1 MLADLFR
8 AARPHTTAVATTTP
22 GGLQALAAFQY
33 AQFGNWPSTYE
44 ATSLTATDAEAQGL
58 PVVSAFLDIATAL
71 VTQMGLDAHVGGQR
85 LEETPTILR
94 NPAPGPN
101 RVLAD
106 WVREYLRSSALR
118 GNYVAVLGN
127 NGPSGWPE
135 VMYPV
140 PNGQWE
146 VEQMPDG
153 SIWYTISATRYPASD
168 VFHVMRNNEVGE
180 LVGRGLLDSH
190 KDLIIASV
198 AAERWATRY
207 FEGGAVPPAHIEHPD
222 PDLSQEQA
230 LELKAKYDENARLR
244 KALVTPAGVKV
255 NELNSDAEKAQLADT
270 RKANDQ
276 KLAMACG
283 IPGALLGLDS
293 PSMTYRNI
301 TDVFQQ
307 FLSTTVMGY
316 LEPLEQQ
323 LSTYCLPREV
333 EARFQTA
340 AVLRPDIAERMAI
353 AVQGYGNQLMTRDE
367 GRALIDLPPLGAL
380 AEAAAVS
387 EGEELRQKAEAFG
400 LLVRSGVDPRSA
412 AFAVGLPGLEFVDA
426 IPVTLRELE
435 SA

>member
-8 AARPHTTAVATTTP
+8 AARPQTTAVATTP
-22 GGLQALAAFQY
+22 GGLQALAAL
-33 AQFGNWPSTYE
+33 QFSQFRNWPSTYE
-44 ATSLTATDAEAQGL
+44 ATSLTATDAEAIGL
-58 PVVSAFLDIATAL
+58 PVISAFLDISTAL
-71 VTQMGLDAHVGGQR
+71 VTQMGLDAQVGGQR
-85 LEETPTILR
+85 LEVTPPILR

-106 WVREYLRSSALR
+106 WVREYLRASALR
-118 GNYVAVLGN
+118 GNYVAVLGD

-140 PNGQWE
+140 PHGQWE

-153 SIWYTISATRYPASD
+153 SIVYTISATRYPASD
-168 VFHVMRNNEVGE
+168 VFHVMRNAEPGE

-190 KDLIIASV
+190 KDLIISSV

-222 PDLSQEQA
+222 PDLTQDQA
-230 LELKAKYDENARLR
+230 AELKAKYDENARLR
-244 KALVTPAGVKV
+244 RALVTPAGVKV

-270 RKANDQ
+270 RKANDV
-276 KLAMACG
+276 KLAIACG
-283 IPGALLGLDS
+283 IPGALLGLDA
-293 PSMTYRNI
+293 PSLTYRNI

-307 FLSTTVMGY
+307 FLSTTIMGY

-323 LSTYCLPREV
+323 LSMYCLPRGT

-340 AVLRPDIAERMAI
+340 AVLRPDIAERMTI
-353 AVQGYGNQLMTRDE
+353 AVQGYAAQLMTRDE
-367 GRALIDLPPLGAL
+367 GRALIDLPPLGPL

-387 EGEELRQKAEAFG
+387 EGDEIRQKAEAFG
-400 LLVRSGVDPRSA
+400 SLVRAGVDPRSA
-412 AFAVGLPGLEFVDA
+412 AAAVGLPGLEFVEA
-426 IPVTLRELE
+426 MPVTLRELE